1 MNDQSLSAD
10 LRKSAKIEHDAQQEV
25 LKHLEEK
32 NIAFRALDISDP
44 VNMDELLH
52 LGEKDQVPF
61 LVDTDHNAKM
71 YESDDIIQYVDTL

>member
-1 MNDQSLSAD
+1 MLLLYKMEGCPYCN
-10 LRKSAKIEHDAQQEV
+10 KV

-32 NIAFRALDISDP
+32 NMEFRSLDISDP

-52 LGEKDQVPF
+52 LGGQHQVPF

-71 YESDDIIQYVDTL
+71 YESESIIQYIDTL

>member
-1 MNDQSLSAD
+1 MLLLYKMNGCPYCE
-10 LRKSAKIEHDAQQEV
+10 KV

-32 NIAFRALDISDP
+32 NLQFRALDISDP

-52 LGEKDQVPF
+52 LGEKEQVPF

-71 YESDDIIQYVDTL
+71 YESDEIIEYVDTL